1 MDSTAIK
8 SVIIVGSNISAYMT
22 AFAMKRKFSDL
33 IVAVLGPSESP
44 ALRIGESTTVM
55 TPNFIDSLGIS
66 KEYFYSKIKPVHK
79 VVARFDFGT
88 GADWDYSLNTN
99 LTREFGQ
106 HTRACYVHKTKDY
119 SSSFYSSMVAN
130 DSKDIADSAGA
141 LCANLGHGFHVKIGE
156 LRQFFKDHSE
166 AISVRSID
174 GNLQN
179 IVRDEQ
185 GKVTKIQTECGRF
198 LSADLF
204 IDCTGFKKSLIGKM
218 GSSFISHKDVLSCDT
233 AVLCTKPA
241 DKVKPYTMSSKMDNG
256 WMWSVDH
263 RDHVSS
269 HGYVYSSSHS
279 TLDVAARELSVKLGV
294 SDEDFKAINF
304 ESGHLEKAW
313 INNVVAVG
321 TSALFIDP
329 MEATGQH
336 LNIIAIEALI
346 SLIEKSH
353 RKNNSK
359 AVDVYNKLNAMD
371 ACRTKEFIQTHYKF
385 CKGIDT
391 GFWDDMRSLE
401 LTGVAKE
408 ITDWYYYMGPTV
420 TDGTLGSVVNDP
432 SDFYGLEG
440 YYSVLLGCEAPTIWE
455 NPVTDGEL
463 ELWRSH
469 LRWEQQFVDTLP
481 SYSSK

>member
-1 MDSTAIK
+1 MDNTAIK

-22 AFAMKRKFSDL
+22 AFAMKRRFSDL
-33 IVAVLGPSESP
+33 IVTVLGPSESP
-44 ALRIGESTTVM
+44 ALRIGESTTIM
-55 TPNFIDSLGIS
+55 TPNFIESLGIS
-66 KEYFYSKIKPVHK
+66 KEYFFSKIRPVHK
-79 VVARFDFGT
+79 MVARFDFGT

-99 LTREFGQ
+99 LTKEFGRYP
-106 HTRACYVHKTKDY
+106 RAYYVHKTKGY
-119 SSSFYSSMVAN
+119 SSSFYNSMVAN
-130 DSKDIADSAGA
+130 DSKDIVNSAGTPYVG
-141 LCANLGHGFHVKIGE
+141 LKHGFHVNVGE
-156 LRQFFKDHSE
+156 LRQFLKNHSE
-166 AISVRSID
+166 AVSVRSID

-185 GKVTKIQTECGRF
+185 GTVTRIQTECGRF

-204 IDCTGFKKSLIGKM
+204 IDCTGFKRSLISKM
-218 GSSFISHKDVLSCDT
+218 DSSFISHKDVLSCD
-233 AVLCTKPA
+233 AAILCTKPT
-241 DKVKPYTMSSKMDNG
+241 DKIKPYTMSSKMDHG

-263 RDHVSS
+263 RDYVSG

-279 TLDVAARELSVKLGV
+279 TPDVAARELSAKLGV
-294 SDEDFKAINF
+294 SDKNFKAVTF

-336 LNIIAIEALI
+336 LNIVAIDVLV
-346 SLIEKSH
+346 SLIEKSY

-359 AVDVYNKLNAMD
+359 IVDVYNKLNTMH
-371 ACRTKEFIQTHYKF
+371 ACRAKEFIQAHYKF

-391 GFWDDMRSLE
+391 SFWNDMRSLE
-401 LTGVAKE
+401 LTGVARE
-408 ITDWYYYMGPTV
+408 IADWYYYMGPTV
-420 TDGTLGSVVNDP
+420 TDETLRLVVNDP
-432 SDFYGLEG
+432 SDFFGLEG

-463 ELWRSH
+463 ELWRGQ
-469 LRWEQQFVDTLP
+469 LQQEQQVVDSLP